1 MADTKTQLTPSEG
14 QTVAPRRGEYGPGR
28 DLFGFNPFSMMRRF
42 SEEMDRAFS
51 GAFGHGR
58 GFGEWGAWSPAI
70 DVRERDGNV
79 EISAELPGLTKD
91 DVKVECTNEGI
102 MIEGEKRSHM
112 EKDER
117 GFHRTER
124 SYGHFCRMIPLPAG
138 VEAEKARAE
147 FKDGVLQVRIP
158 LSEQARSKRRQIPIS
173 S

>member
-1 MADTKTQLTPSEG
+1 MAETKTQLTPSEG
-14 QTVAPRRGEYGPGR
+14 QTIVPRRGEYGPGR

-51 GAFGHGR
+51 GAFGHDR
-58 GFGEWGAWSPAI
+58 GFGEWGGWSPAI

-91 DVKVECTNEGI
+91 DVKVELTNEGI
-102 MIEGEKRSHM
+102 LIEGEKRSQV

-138 VEAEKARAE
+138 VESDKAKAE
-147 FKDGVLQVRIP
+147 FKNGVLQVRVP
-158 LSEQARSKRRQIPIS
+158 LSEQERSKRRQIPIS